1 MKVAVVA
8 PTYIPSRKANTLQ
21 VMKMT
26 QAISAQGE
34 NATLIVPEDSHDLP
48 GSDRSWDFLVT
59 SYGLEKRFPMVWLP
73 TTPGLRK
80 YDYAW
85 KALRWA
91 EDWGAELVYTR
102 LPQAAALAA
111 NRNMP
116 TIYEVHDRPQGSLGP
131 ILMRIFLRGR
141 SAKKLVAI
149 SKALARDLFEDY
161 NLAPESSFLEVYP
174 DGVDLERYKNLPPP
188 VEARK
193 SITMDFDT
201 RGVESKFVLSPEQ
214 FTVGYTGH
222 LYKGRG
228 ISLILEIA
236 KRMPEISFLIVGGEP
251 LDVGKLQQKVIQ
263 NNLQN
268 VMVTGFVPNAELPAY
283 QAACDVLLMP
293 YQSQVSASS
302 GGDIGRYLSPMKLFE
317 YLASG
322 RAICSSD
329 LPVLRE
335 IISPELAMILPADEV
350 DAWVAAIRKLVDD
363 PALRETLGS
372 SARSAANDYSWDARA
387 RRMLDEFQAV

>member
-1 MKVAVVA
+1 MKVAVIA

-26 QAISAQGE
+26 QAISTQGK
-34 NATLIVPEDSHDLP
+34 NVTLIVPEDSYDRS
-48 GSDRSWDFLVT
+48 GSDRSWDFLARI
-59 SYGLEKRFPMVWLP
+59 YGLEIRFPIVWLP
-73 TTPGLRK
+73 ITQGLRK

-85 KALRWA
+85 KAFRWA

-102 LPQAAALAA
+102 LPQAATLAA
-111 NRNMP
+111 IRNMP
-116 TIYEVHDRPQGSLGP
+116 TIYEVHDRPQGYLGP
-131 ILMRIFLRGR
+131 ILMRMFLRGR
-141 SAKKLVAI
+141 GAKKLVTI
-149 SKALARDLFEDY
+149 SRALARDLFEDY
-161 NLAPESSFLEVYP
+161 NLAPDSSFLEVYP
-174 DGVDLERYKNLPPP
+174 DGVDLERYENLPAP

-193 SITMDFDT
+193 SISIDFDST
-201 RGVESKFVLSPEQ
+201 GIASKFELSPEQ

-222 LYKGRG
+222 LYTGRG

-236 KRMPEISFLIVGGEP
+236 KRLPEINFLIVGGEP
-251 LDVGKLQQKVIQ
+251 PDVGKLQQEVIQ

-268 VMVTGFVPNAELPAY
+268 VIVTGFLPNAELPAY

-335 IISPELAMILPADEV
+335 ILSPELAMILPADDVE
-350 DAWVAAIRKLVDD
+350 AWVATIRLLFAD

-372 SARSAANDYSWDARA
+372 SARSAAKDYSWDTRA
-387 RRMLDEFQAV
+387 RRMFNELHVV